1 MKKKLAVIAVS
12 FSILFSAGAG
22 SAFAESKLDSAVQ
35 SALGTKYVSGGTTT
49 DGFDCSGFTSYV
61 FKSLDIKLPR
71 TSGSQYNMGTAVKKD
86 ELQAGDLVFF
96 NTSGKGVSHVG
107 VMVDSESFA
116 HASTKKG
123 VIISKLSEDYYVKRY
138 VGAKR
143 ILSTDKYEDVA
154 VDNEDHDD
162 VE

>member
-1 MKKKLAVIAVS
+1 MKKKLAVAALS
-12 FSILFSAGAG
+12 FSILFSLGAG
-22 SAFAESKLDSAVQ
+22 SAFADSKLETAVQ
-35 SALGTKYVSGGTTT
+35 SALGTKYLSGGTTT
-49 DGFDCSGFTSYV
+49 DGFDCSGFTTYV

-71 TSGSQYNMGTAVKKD
+71 TSGSQYNMGTAVEKD
-86 ELQAGDLVFF
+86 ELKAGDLVFF

-107 VMVDSESFA
+107 VMVDGESFA
-116 HASTKKG
+116 HSSTKKG

-143 ILSTDKYEDVA
+143 IMSTDKYEAVA
-154 VDNEDHDD
+154 EDSQDHDD

>member
-1 MKKKLAVIAVS
+1 MKKKLAVVAVS
-12 FSILFSAGAG
+12 FSILFSLGAG
-22 SAFAESKLDSAVQ
+22 SAFADSKLDSTIE
-35 SALGTKYVSGGTTT
+35 SALGTKYVSGGTST
-49 DGFDCSGFTSYV
+49 DGFDCSGFTTYV

-71 TSGSQYNMGTAVKKD
+71 TSGSQYNMGTAVKKS

-107 VMVDSESFA
+107 VMVDGESFA

-143 ILSTDKYEDVA
+143 IMSTDKYEAVA
-154 VDNEDHDD
+154 VDSEDHDD